1 MNPKMSS
8 RMLTDFAM
16 TVLLLCQMAY
26 MLVGESA
33 HEWMGAAMFV
43 IFLIHHVLNWRWY
56 RNLIRG
62 RYTLLRI
69 LQTVVNSIVFLCMLG
84 LMVSGIMMSRY
95 VFSFLD
101 LSGNMGFARTLHMLS
116 AYWGFLFM
124 SVHIGLHWN
133 MIMNMAGKMAGVTA
147 GKGTAG
153 KRTVG
158 KEAGWALRILAWG
171 AALYGIY
178 AFIKHD
184 IASYLFLRNMF
195 VFVFF
200 DVSQPLG
207 QFIAEYAAMMVL
219 WAGIAYYMA
228 KGLQKIKR

>member
-1 MNPKMSS
+1 MNPKMRI

-69 LQTVVNSIVFLCMLG
+69 LQTVVNSIAFLCMLG
-84 LMVSGIMMSRY
+84 LVVSGIMMSRY

-101 LSGNMGFARTLHMLS
+101 LSGNMGTVKFYS
-116 AYWGFLFM
+116 PIFL
-124 SVHIGLHWN
+124 
-133 MIMNMAGKMAGVTA
+133 
-147 GKGTAG
+147 
-153 KRTVG
+153 
-158 KEAGWALRILAWG
+158 
-171 AALYGIY
+171 
-178 AFIKHD
+178 
-184 IASYLFLRNMF
+184 
-195 VFVFF
+195 
-200 DVSQPLG
+200 
-207 QFIAEYAAMMVL
+207 
-219 WAGIAYYMA
+219 
-228 KGLQKIKR
+228 